1 MKKAYLFAAISIFFW
16 STTAVATKLLLGT
29 LNSMQIIFASSI
41 VAFLFLL
48 VVNIFNGK
56 LPEVRKLSLSDHFM
70 MVLIG
75 SLGIFFYRLF
85 LYLGI
90 DRMDSSKAF
99 IINYLWP
106 ITSVVFSCILLKE
119 KMTPKKI
126 IALLLSFAGVIIV
139 ASGGSSSGENSL
151 LGAIF
156 CALGAVSY
164 GVFAALN
171 KKKNYD
177 QFLSMM
183 LYYLHS
189 SILSLIYL
197 LIVGDSLAMN
207 FAEWMGMLWMGIFS
221 SALPLLLWALALNAG
236 DTAKI
241 SNLAYITP
249 FLGLVWSYVILKEQI
264 GILSFVGLAVIIAGI
279 LLQLKDKKSN

>member
-56 LPEVRKLSLSDHFM
+56 LPEVRKFSLSDHFM

-189 SILSLIYL
+189 SLLSLIYL
-197 LIVGDSLAMN
+197 LIVGDSLALT
-207 FAEWMGMLWMGIFS
+207 FAEGLGMLWMGIFS
-221 SALPLLLWALALNAG
+221 SALPLLLWALALNSG

>member
-1 MKKAYLFAAISIFFW
+1 MKKVYILAGISIFFW

-29 LNSMQIIFASSI
+29 LNSMQILFASSL

-48 VVNIFNGK
+48 IVNLAKGN
-56 LPEVRKLSLSDHFM
+56 LPELRKFSLSDHLLM
-70 MVLIG
+70 LLIG

-106 ITSVVFSCILLKE
+106 ITSVIFSCILLKE
-119 KMTPKKI
+119 RLTAKKI
-126 IALLLSFAGVIIV
+126 VALLLSFAGVIIV
-139 ASGGSSSGENSL
+139 ASAGSSSGENSL
-151 LGAIF
+151 VGALF
-156 CALGAVSY
+156 CALAAVSY
-164 GVFAALN
+164 GIFAALN

-189 SILSLIYL
+189 TVFSLIYI

-207 FAEWMGMLWMGIFS
+207 FAEWMGMLWMGVFS

-249 FLGLVWSYVILKEQI
+249 FLGLVWSYAILKEQI
-264 GILSFVGLAVIIAGI
+264 GILSFVGLAIIILGI
-279 LLQLKDKKSN
+279 LLQLKEKKSN